1 MALIRWR
8 PMRGLVDIQEEINR
22 MFEDIA
28 GSADGERG
36 MSKLSPPADVI
47 ENKDSF
53 VVRAE
58 LPGLKK
64 EDVKVTLQNNV
75 LILSG
80 EKKKETEEKNEAYHR
95 VERSYGSFY
104 RSFELPVAVDANNI
118 KADFK
123 DGILKVVLPKIEEAK
138 PKEIEI
144 SVK

>member
-1 MALIRWR
+1 MALVRWR
-8 PMRGLVDIQEEINR
+8 PMRGLVDIQDEINR

-28 GSADGERG
+28 GSADGEKG
-36 MSKLSPPADVI
+36 LSKLSPPADVI

-75 LILSG
+75 LIISG
-80 EKKKETEEKNEAYHR
+80 EKKKELEEKNQAYHR
-95 VERSYGSFY
+95 VERSYGTFY
-104 RSFELPVAVDANNI
+104 RSFELPVPVNAGNI

-123 DGILKVVLPKIEEAK
+123 DGILRVELPKNEEAR

>member
-8 PMRGLVDIQEEINR
+8 PMRGLVDIQDEINR

-104 RSFELPVAVDANNI
+104 RSFELPVAVDASNI